1 MPELKD
7 ELSLEQLDRIARTL
21 QANRQEL
28 RKQIKKVNA
37 LREAKVA
44 ELEATRKFQGM
55 SAAEKKAMA
64 QVVSAAGAIKTEEV
78 FGKIGG

>member
-1 MPELKD
+1 MPELED

-64 QVVSAAGAIKTEEV
+64 QVVSAAGAIKTEES